1 MLKKKPT
8 LFILMVIVVSSA
20 AHAKSIYPAEIMGRS
35 LGVLGLGQFGHV
47 GIATADMLSSKG
59 MLQPATQVIEVLNE
73 NPVGQINSIANFKSR
88 SKYWGSKYGV
98 ADMGERGYRV
108 LVEANHQRWWCP
120 SYTKDTNYHIGKG
133 NPKTGAIEECGKWR
147 CDTYVWWAFYS
158 QGWDIMPGRTWL
170 PSVLFHRL
178 PYANDVRSLRKNS
191 LKRKY

>member
-88 SKYWGSKYGV
+88 SKYWGVNTVWLIWVSEAIGCLLKPIISVGGV
-98 ADMGERGYRV
+98 PVTRKIQFIILA
-108 LVEANHQRWWCP
+108 
-120 SYTKDTNYHIGKG
+120 KG
-133 NPKTGAIEECGKWR
+133 I
-147 CDTYVWWAFYS
+147 
-158 QGWDIMPGRTWL
+158 
-170 PSVLFHRL
+170 
-178 PYANDVRSLRKNS
+178 
-191 LKRKY
+191 LKPAR